1 MRGCKSA
8 LFITI
13 LCLILFPAAAQECP
27 RLTVAD
33 AIRTAVSGNPLL
45 DAARRR
51 ALAARADIGSAR
63 ADLFPQVDV
72 QAQYTHESAP
82 ASIQIPG
89 TPQTITVG
97 VSDSTVTSITA
108 RQYIYT
114 GGRLPA
120 LISQAEALYDAAVAQ
135 LGSAE
140 ADTALQ
146 VRQAFY
152 NVLLAQAN
160 VTAQERNLSAAQSQL
175 RDANTRFEAG
185 VSARF
190 DVLRA
195 ETQVSQAEQSL
206 LEARNSVE
214 TAFVALNRAMGV
226 PQSRRW
232 TIVDPGLAPL
242 PAEPLPDLVAAARR
256 GRGEVLAARAQAAA
270 QEAGINIARAE
281 GLPTLSIA
289 ASYNIVSTQNPFQN
303 SGWIISATAA
313 LNLFNGGRTRADVS
327 AAQART
333 EEARA
338 NLEDVTQGV
347 EQDVRQSYL
356 NLVTSQRTMDTAETT
371 LRQAEEAYDVATV
384 RYQAGVGTATE
395 LADALAQLAQAR
407 ANLNQ
412 ARYNYNIVWARLQRA
427 LGRIACPI

>member
-97 VSDSTVTSITA
+97 VSDSTVTSINA

-232 TIVDPGLAPL
+232 TIIDPGLAPL
-242 PAEPLPDLVAAARR
+242 PAEPLPDLVAAARH

-270 QEAGINIARAE
+270 QESGINIARAE

-313 LNLFNGGRTRADVS
+313 LNLFNGGRTQADVS

>member
-97 VSDSTVTSITA
+97 VSDSTVTSINA

>member
-97 VSDSTVTSITA
+97 VSDSTVTSINA

-289 ASYNIVSTQNPFQN
+289 ASYNIVSTQNSFQS

>member
-120 LISQAEALYDAAVAQ
+120 LISQAEALYDAAVAL

>member
-120 LISQAEALYDAAVAQ
+120 LISQAEALYDAAVAL

-303 SGWIISATAA
+303 SGWIISDTAS

>member
-160 VTAQERNLSAAQSQL
+160 VIAQERNLSAAQSQL